1 MRKDS
6 GFTLLELMIVIAIIG
21 IVSAIAIPSYI
32 SWLPGYRLRTAVR
45 DLQSDMQL
53 AKMRAIRENASVA
66 MVFNTGTNSYTI
78 FVDNG
83 AVGGVADN
91 WVQDG
96 GEVRLRQLAIPG
108 GVIMYEAGFAGGVER
123 CRFDGRGLPNGFGGH
138 VYMRN
143 TENDLLGIT
152 LSPVGMVSSW
162 P

>member
-1 MRKDS
+1 MRNKA
-6 GFTLLELMIVIAIIG
+6 GFSMLELMVVIG
-21 IVSAIAIPSYI
+21 IVAIVSAVAIPALI
-32 SWLPGYRLRTAVR
+32 GWLPGYRLRAAVR

-53 AKMRAIRENASVA
+53 ARLRAIRENASVA

-83 AVGGVADN
+83 AGAGVADN

-96 GEVRLRQLAIPG
+96 GEVGLKQVVIPN
-108 GVIMYEAGFAGGVER
+108 GVDMYEASFAFGNPL
-123 CRFDGRGLPNGFGGH
+123 CRFTGRGLPNGGGH

-143 TENDLLGIT
+143 TEGDLLGIT
-152 LSPVGMVSSW
+152 LSLVGRATNW